1 MWGEFAVDYFA
12 CSMRIIQH
20 TPGGLGAPFFSSK
33 SPCWVTEEFTI
44 SVFTIWGESQI

>member
-20 TPGGLGAPFFSSK
+20 MPGGLGAPLFFFQ
-33 SPCWVTEEFTI
+33 VTLL
-44 SVFTIWGESQI
+44 GN